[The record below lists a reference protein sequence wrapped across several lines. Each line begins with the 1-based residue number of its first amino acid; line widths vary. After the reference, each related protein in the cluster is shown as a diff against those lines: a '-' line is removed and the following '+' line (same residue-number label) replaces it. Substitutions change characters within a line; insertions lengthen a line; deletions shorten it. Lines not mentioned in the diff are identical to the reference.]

1 MDSIFVGQNDACWRI
16 AGFEDM
22 CSFSEIA
29 KEVCGLCN
37 TREEKF
43 DCSSRDCNTPKRNV
57 RENADFHLESLEI
70 HE

>member
-43 DCSSRDCNTPKRNV
+43 GLELSRLQNSRMKCQGKC
-57 RENADFHLESLEI
+57 
-70 HE
+70 